1 MVTEKFLKEGGMRVC
16 ELLLFFDSGLFEY
29 LIHQNRN
36 MFAKVIISV

>member
-1 MVTEKFLKEGGMRVC
+1 MVSEKFLTDREWECVSC
-16 ELLLFFDSGLFEY
+16 YCFFDSGLFEY